1 MKKLI
6 ILLSTIL
13 YSCCTNTSSNKP
25 NVEYYDSSDY
35 TIVVADSCEYIRF
48 GVTTYSWGG
57 HKGNCKYCK
66 LRNKK

>member
-13 YSCCTNTSSNKP
+13 YSCTNTVQDKP
-25 NVEYYDSSDY
+25 NIEYYNTSDY
-35 TIVVADSCEYIRF
+35 VIVEVDSCEYIKF
-48 GVTTYSWGG
+48 GSGQYKWGG
-57 HKGNCKYCK
+57 HRGTCKYCK

>member
-13 YSCCTNTSSNKP
+13 YSCTSVPPDKPSIEYYNTS
-25 NVEYYDSSDY
+25 DY
-35 TIVVADSCEYIRF
+35 VIIEADSCEYIKF
-48 GVTTYSWGG
+48 DIGKDSWGG
-57 HKGNCKYCK
+57 HRASCKYCK

>member
-13 YSCCTNTSSNKP
+13 YSCTPVPDKP
-25 NVEYYDSSDY
+25 NIEYYNHGDY
-35 TIVVADSCEYIRF
+35 VIIEADSCEYIKLAN
-48 GVTTYSWGG
+48 GKDSWGS
-57 HKGNCKYCK
+57 HRGNCKYCK